1 MDETLYPSEAYDA
14 QSLHRWRRRLGIAAL
29 LVFVLA
35 VLALIPPLVNV
46 NRYQRRIVS
55 TLSASLGRPVHLD
68 SATLHLVPFPGLT
81 LTNFVVSEDPA
92 FGGEPTI
99 RANSVEVHF
108 RLSSLWRRH
117 AEFSRVRFIDPSVNL
132 VRNQQGRWNLDNILV
147 HASSIDAA
155 PTGQQSAGSTPR
167 FPYIE
172 ASGARVNIKLADEK
186 MPFSLT
192 DADFALWLPTAQQWR
207 IRLVA
212 RPSRTDTNIADPGTL
227 RVEGALEHAGRLEDV
242 PVDLRASWHDAPL
255 GEATRLMTGDDMG
268 WRGTLHVDA
277 TLQGH
282 LGAATVRSQ
291 VTVDQLRRSDFVPAT
306 LLDVTTQCTATANF
320 ANAQLQNA
328 SCTLPVD
335 GGTPATLSSA
345 LIDLSHPLDAPVT
358 VDAAKLPLP
367 YVFGWLRILS
377 PRIPSTGEPAGDL
390 SAHLARSGAPQA
402 AGIPATWT
410 GDAQVELTHLTP
422 RATQPTTLQ
431 WSVAPSTT
439 FPNCPQ
445 ALVSPATAIPLH
457 NSATVSLSSE
467 ISPCGYVLR
476 ATGNAA
482 ETDLNDATKSLPQL
496 VDTLNTALPTSA
508 TTGSPAHFDITCT
521 RTWSTGQT
529 CTPSRPAP
537 PARKQPRHRRG

>member
-1 MDETLYPSEAYDA
+1 MDETLNPSEAYDA
-14 QSLHRWRRRLGIAAL
+14 QSVHRWRRRLGIAAL

-35 VLALIPPLVNV
+35 VLALIPPLVNI

-92 FGGEPTI
+92 FGAEPTI
-99 RANSVEVHF
+99 RANSVEVHL

-117 AEFSRVRFIDPSVNL
+117 VEFSRVRFIDPSVNL
-132 VRNQQGRWNLDNILV
+132 VRNPQGRWNLDNILV
-147 HASSIDAA
+147 RASSIDAA
-155 PTGQQSAGSTPR
+155 PTGQQSAGSAPR

-172 ASGARVNIKLADEK
+172 ATGARVNIKLADEK

-192 DADFALWLPTAQQWR
+192 EADFALWLPTSQQWR
-207 IRLVA
+207 VRLVA
-212 RPSRTDTNIADPGTL
+212 KPSRTDTNIADPGTL
-227 RVEGALEHAGRLEDV
+227 RVEGALEHASRLEDV

-255 GEATRLMTGDDMG
+255 GEATRLMTGNDMG

-277 TLQGH
+277 VLQGH
-282 LGAATVRSQ
+282 LGAAAVKSQ
-291 VTVDQLRRSDFVPAT
+291 VTVDQLRRTDFVPAT

-320 ANAQLQNA
+320 ANAQLQDA

-345 LIDLSHPLDAPVT
+345 LIDFSHPLDAPLT
-358 VDAAKLPLP
+358 VDAEKLPLA

-377 PRIPSTGEPAGDL
+377 PRIPATGEPAGDL

-402 AGIPATWT
+402 TWT
-410 GDAQVELTHLTP
+410 GDAQVDLAHLTP
-422 RATQPTTLQ
+422 RATQPSTIQ
-431 WSVAPSTT
+431 WNVAPSTA
-439 FPNCPQ
+439 FPGCPQ

-457 NSATVSLSSE
+457 NSGSVSLASE

-476 ATGNAA
+476 ATGNAS
-482 ETDLNDATKSLPQL
+482 ETDLTDATRSVPQL
-496 VDTLNTALPTSA
+496 VDTLDTVLPTSA
-508 TTGSPAHFDITCT
+508 TTASSARFDITCT
-521 RTWSTGQT
+521 RTWTAGQT
-529 CTPSRPAP
+529 CTPSRPTP
-537 PARKQPRHRRG
+537 PARKQPHRHRG